1 MDEDGDGRRDIW
13 TTRRDVF
20 ASTANYLSKSGW
32 RGDERWGRPVKLPAK
47 FPVKLVGTETRK
59 SLKEWNKLGVRLPNG
74 EKLPDIEKMSA
85 SVVAPDGI
93 GGPAFLAGIILSLPM
108 VFYQCWKF
116 IEPALLPKEQRW
128 AIPLL
133 LLAALLFALG
143 LIFCNLVI
151 LPLVIDFFV
160 SFGMDRD
167 ITPALG
173 VGTYIDFNVKF
184 LLIFG
189 CAFELPLVL
198 TLLSRVGVVSAAV
211 LAHYRKH
218 AIMAALIISAIVT
231 PDATLFT
238 MLLMAVPLMVLYEI
252 GIIGAKIFGRA
263 AGPSPDMNLPLD
275 PDIPIGTAGHRVR

>member
-1 MDEDGDGRRDIW
+1 MAQILNPLAAHIRTVKKRLIIIGATILVALMVSFAFSSEMVAWLNRPFPNQLVFYGP
-13 TTRRDVF
+13 TEALF
-20 ASTANYLSKSGW
+20 ASIKVS
-32 RGDERWGRPVKLPAK
+32 
-47 FPVKLVGTETRK
+47 
-59 SLKEWNKLGVRLPNG
+59 
-74 EKLPDIEKMSA
+74 
-85 SVVAPDGI
+85 
-93 GGPAFLAGIILSLPM
+93 FLAAILASLP
-108 VFYQCWKF
+108 VIFFQCWKF
-116 IEPALLPKEQRW
+116 VEPALLPKEQRW
-128 AIPLL
+128 GIPLFA
-133 LLAALLFALG
+133 LAGVLFALG

-167 ITPALG
+167 VTPELS

-198 TLLSRVGVVSAAV
+198 TVLARVGVVTASA
-211 LAHYRKH
+211 LAKYRKH

-252 GIIGAKIFGRA
+252 GIIGARIFGR
-263 AGPSPDMNLPLD
+263 GGSTEVSLPLD
-275 PDIPIGTAGHRVR
+275 PDLPIGPAGQRVR

>member
-1 MDEDGDGRRDIW
+1 MLAPLAAHIQTLKKRLLIIAVTLGIAFAVAFAYSAEMVAWLNRPFPNQLVFYGP
-13 TTRRDVF
+13 TEALF
-20 ASTANYLSKSGW
+20 ASIKVS
-32 RGDERWGRPVKLPAK
+32 
-47 FPVKLVGTETRK
+47 
-59 SLKEWNKLGVRLPNG
+59 
-74 EKLPDIEKMSA
+74 
-85 SVVAPDGI
+85 
-93 GGPAFLAGIILSLPM
+93 FLAGLILSLPII
-108 VFYQCWKF
+108 FYHVWKF

-128 AIPLL
+128 AIPLF
-133 LLAALLFALG
+133 LLAALLFGLG
-143 LIFCNLVI
+143 LVFCNLVI

-198 TLLSRVGVVSAAV
+198 TLLSRVGVVSAAT
-211 LAHYRKH
+211 LASYRKH

-252 GIIGAKIFGRA
+252 GIIGAKLFGRNA
-263 AGPSPDMNLPLD
+263 PTAGVNLPLD